1 MQFEPRILPLTKSS
15 LPLHPSNQI
24 EQLMKQYTNIE
35 REKGKEINEYMAK
48 HQIRFVEPGRR
59 PDEEAAAAAGDQA
72 PAKPQ
77 QAAGS
82 SAVLIGE

>member
-1 MQFEPRILPLTKSS
+1 
-15 LPLHPSNQI
+15 
-24 EQLMKQYTNIE
+24 MKQYTTIE
-35 REKGKEINEYMAK
+35 LEKGKEINEYMAK

-59 PDEEAAAAAGDQA
+59 PDEETAAGEQA